1 MPSANTK
8 RGWPTLI
15 ALGVC
20 AGLLLFAYS
29 SRAVNSSA
37 TSAPSAQP
45 LARAETDYS
54 KFSHRSE
61 SHSRLACASCHVRA
75 DNSSTP
81 RLPGH
86 KACTDCHLSEFVN
99 PQVPMCN
106 ICHSSLSE
114 GDPPLRAFPGKFNES
129 FNAKFD
135 HAQHEQGEGRPA
147 AGCAACHTSARRGVA
162 MTIPAGL
169 GAHNTCY
176 QCHTPGRT
184 YAGRD
189 ISSCAACHAVA
200 AYRRTQ
206 TNAVAF
212 GASFSHA
219 EHGARQRLACADCHS
234 VRAGLAQAKQV
245 SSPRTA
251 QHFTPARAIS
261 CATCHNNR
269 RAFGEADY
277 GDCRRC
283 HTGPTFKFRGVG

>member
-1 MPSANTK
+1 MHLHSANIK
-8 RGWPTLI
+8 RVWPTLI
-15 ALGVC
+15 VIC
-20 AGLLLFAYS
+20 AGAWLLLFAYS
-29 SRAVNSSA
+29 SRAVNSKA
-37 TSAPSAQP
+37 AFAE
-45 LARAETDYS
+45 AVRAETDYS

-61 SHSRLACASCHVRA
+61 SHSRLACASCHMRA
-75 DNSSTP
+75 DNSAAP

-86 KACTDCHLSEFVN
+86 KACTDCHFAEFVN
-99 PQVPMCN
+99 PKAPLCN

-114 GDPPLRAFPGKFNES
+114 GDPPLRAFPGRFNES

-135 HAQHEQGEGRPA
+135 HAQHNQGEGRPA
-147 AGCAACHTSARRGVA
+147 AGCAACHTATLRRGVA

-189 ISSCAACHAVA
+189 ISSCAACHTVA

-219 EHGARQRLACADCHS
+219 EHGARQRLTCTDCHS
-234 VRAGLAQAKQV
+234 VRAGLAQAQQV
-245 SSPRTA
+245 GSPRTA
-251 QHFTPARAIS
+251 QHFAPARTTS
-261 CATCHNNR
+261 CATCHNNK

-283 HTGPTFKFRGVG
+283 HTGATFKFRGVG